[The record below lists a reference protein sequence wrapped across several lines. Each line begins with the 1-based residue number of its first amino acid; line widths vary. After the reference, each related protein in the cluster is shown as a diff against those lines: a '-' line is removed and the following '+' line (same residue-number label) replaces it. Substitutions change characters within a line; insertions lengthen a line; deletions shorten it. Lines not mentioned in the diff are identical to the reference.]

1 MISTEQKVWTDEAF
15 MALPKDG
22 HLYELVNGELVDMG
36 NSGMEHGEIG
46 SLLGGLLAI
55 YVRQH
60 KLGTVCD
67 SSTAFAL
74 KNGNKRS
81 RSGCMAL
88 SPDVSFVSRERL
100 KGLKRPPRGFFQ
112 GSPDLAV

>member
-1 MISTEQKVWTDEAF
+1 MISTEQKVWADEAF
-15 MALPKDG
+15 MALPRDG
-22 HLYELVNGELVDMG
+22 HRYELVNGELVDMG

-81 RSGCMAL
+81 RSECMAL
-88 SPDVSFVSRERL
+88 SPDVSFVSREQ
-100 KGLKRPPRGFFQ
+100 P
-112 GSPDLAV
+112 